1 MIQYVG
7 GVQFFIRLK
16 QVDILKLTIAR
27 VMPYNKFP

>member
-16 QVDILKLTIAR
+16 QVAILKLIIAR
-27 VMPYNKFP
+27 VMPYNTFP